1 MNRAVFIINFLIL
14 IIAFAFAILNIYWL
28 AFPTKV
34 VEFQDEVMPVLNEN
48 KEVKRGELLQYQI
61 RVCKYVEEEAET
73 ITSFVDG
80 LIFVS
85 DKFTTNKATGCT
97 DKVQSVVV
105 PEVLPVGEY
114 RYRIS
119 LTYQLNPIRRENFA
133 IETEPF
139 LVIR

>member
-1 MNRAVFIINFLIL
+1 
-14 IIAFAFAILNIYWL
+14 
-28 AFPTKV
+28 
-34 VEFQDEVMPVLNEN
+34 MPVLNEN

-61 RVCKYVEEEAET
+61 RVCKYAEEEAET
-73 ITSFVDG
+73 VTSFVDG

-85 DKFTTNKATGCT
+85 DKFTTNKDTGCT
-97 DKVQSVVV
+97 DTIQSIVV

-114 RYRIS
+114 KYRIS

-139 LVIR
+139 LVIK

>member
-1 MNRAVFIINFLIL
+1 MRKITFYLNILVL
-14 IIAFAFAILNIYWL
+14 IIAFAFAIINIYWL
-28 AFPTKV
+28 IFPTRV
-34 VEFQDEVMPVLNEN
+34 IEFQDEVMPVLNEN

-61 RVCKYVEEEAET
+61 RVCKYVAEEAET
-73 ITSFVDG
+73 VTSFVDG

-97 DKVQSVVV
+97 DKVQSVIV
-105 PEVLPVGEY
+105 PEVLPTGEY

-119 LTYQLNPIRRENFA
+119 LTYELNPIRRESFA

-139 LVIR
+139 LVIK

>member
-1 MNRAVFIINFLIL
+1 MKVSIAINYLIL
-14 IIAFAFAILNIYWL
+14 IIAFAFAIVNIYWL
-28 AFPTKV
+28 IFPTKV
-34 VEFQDEVMPVLNEN
+34 IEFQDEVMPVLNEN

-73 ITSFVDG
+73 VTSFVDG

-85 DKFTTNKATGCT
+85 DKFTTNKKTGCADT
-97 DKVQSVVV
+97 IQSVVV
-105 PEVLPVGEY
+105 PEVLPIGEY
-114 RYRIS
+114 RYRVS

-139 LVIR
+139 LVVR